1 MTHRDPSTRRLSDA
15 LDRRLS
21 VFLIVAAAFLAPLV
35 LSVLYDAWSIY
46 RSGSTIVPGATL
58 TAVFWTG
65 VGFVVL
71 AFQRVQW
78 RAAIVVAVLAVA
90 IDVMIW
96 HKSGVMGSPALTD
109 LLALGELLRT
119 LSTLQAV
126 AVVLA
131 LAGPGLIA
139 AVVLLG
145 NLAPPSR
152 DRLVQ
157 AAFGLVVLAIWSGA
171 LTFIGTGRTIVSP
184 LHVAFGGPGGLT
196 IDALARHRA
205 ADLLTHVD
213 VSRAPVSGLA
223 GGGALSPG
231 TRPIHV
237 IIVESWMMTARFAGG
252 RAATDP
258 RLAAWS
264 DATGPGLVAP
274 VFGGRSSEARFELLC
289 GLPAADPG
297 NRVPHWR
304 IDGPL
309 DCLPALFAAAGF
321 PARASTPGPPDVF
334 KVGRV
339 LPLLGFTAVR
349 FRDSYPPPH
358 SALLYYPAERA
369 WQTDAPRLLEGL
381 RPGQPALT
389 WHVVLQGHW
398 PWPEQPGDRPPA
410 ERWAAALAAA
420 TRAVVDRVEA
430 IRAAD
435 PTALIVVAS
444 DHAPPNVAQARLDA
458 AGLLGDLTVPV
469 ALLGPQGP
477 IPLPLMAHWELPY
490 HLLDIA
496 TDGRFCRRVNCPDLD
511 GALVRP
517 LKTGILT
524 AERDGSGPRVW
535 AFDAADAD
543 ADALSGVALMALT
556 DQRLAPPRPT
566 PAERP

>member
-15 LDRRLS
+15 ADRRLS
-21 VFLIVAAAFLAPLV
+21 ILLIVCAAFLAPLV
-35 LSVLYDAWSIY
+35 LSVRYDAWGLYNAIGNIL
-46 RSGSTIVPGATL
+46 SGASL
-58 TAVFWTG
+58 TAVFWSG

-71 AFQRVQW
+71 AFQRVKW
-78 RAAIVVAVLAVA
+78 RAAIAVALLAVA
-90 IDVMIW
+90 IDVMVW
-96 HKSGVMGSPALTD
+96 HKFGVMGSPALTD

-119 LSTLQAV
+119 LSTVQAV
-126 AVVLA
+126 ALVLA

-139 AVVLLG
+139 AVVLIG

-152 DRLVQ
+152 DSLMQ
-157 AAFGLVVLAIWSGA
+157 AAFGLAVLAIWGGA
-171 LTFIGTGRTIVSP
+171 ISIIGSGRTIVSP

-205 ADLLTHVD
+205 ADLLTHAD
-213 VSRAPVSGLA
+213 VSRTPVNGLA
-223 GGGALSPG
+223 GGGALSPE
-231 TRPIHV
+231 TQSIHV
-237 IIVESWMMTARFAGG
+237 IIVESWMMTPRFAGG

-274 VFGGRSSEARFELLC
+274 VFGGRSPEARFEMLC

-297 NRVPHWR
+297 NRIPHWR
-304 IDGPL
+304 IDHPL

-321 PARASTPGPPDVF
+321 PARATTPGPPDVF
-334 KVGRV
+334 QVARV
-339 LPLLGFTAVR
+339 LPLLGFTAMR

-358 SALLYYPAERA
+358 SAFLYYPAERA

-381 RPGQPALT
+381 HPGQPALT

-410 ERWAAALAAA
+410 ERWALALAAS
-420 TRAVVDRVEA
+420 TRAVAERVEA
-430 IRAAD
+430 IRDAD
-435 PTALIVVAS
+435 PTALILVVS
-444 DHAPPNVAQARLDA
+444 DHAPPNVAQARVDA

-469 ALLGPQGP
+469 ALLGPRGP

-490 HLLDIA
+490 RLLDIA
-496 TDGRFCRRVNCPDLD
+496 MDGQFCRRVRCPDLD
-511 GALVRP
+511 GAMVRP
-517 LKTGILT
+517 LKTGILI
-524 AERDGSGPRVW
+524 AQRDGSRPRLW
-535 AFDAADAD
+535 AFDAAHAD
-543 ADALSGVALMALT
+543 ADAWSGVAMLALT
-556 DQRLAPPRPT
+556 DQRLQPPHPS